1 MSART
6 TSAVRFARLGIA
18 AALVVLLAAV
28 AVRFIPRRRPPIS
41 HEPGKSVP
49 EAMKVDRKE
58 NIRHREFKDGKVWDD
73 LRADRFFLGEDG
85 LNHLEGSVEI
95 IDYGRAEGRETR
107 ISAASVA
114 YDKEMI
120 HFRMTGRVKVK
131 AKDLTFES
139 ESIEYDKATGLY
151 RTDQGG
157 VLGSDRLAGSG
168 RTFVY
173 DEKRNEVRLS
183 GGFRFEVKAG
193 PPSSGAGTIT
203 GDALVYDRSARGGR
217 VDGHS
222 RLSSIEGEG
231 ASDFLRFELTDDERF
246 FRSLS
251 FEKGAKCE
259 FKADA
264 RPRTIAV
271 EAETVRA
278 SSFPDSS
285 RISGVEALGNCR
297 MSFDAPP
304 DPGGHLHAAD
314 LRLAFDREG
323 EIVNWAASGDVRM
336 SLEGKDGRRRDLGG
350 EAIAYSGKSGLL
362 TVTSQEAGVSRL
374 ESDDSWIEAPVIS
387 LETRS
392 GDTGAS
398 GGVKCLL
405 KPRSAGAP
413 VGFFSKDAPVFV
425 NCRTMKSSGDEGRLH
440 FEGQVK
446 LWQDTGVV
454 QAEELDI
461 LEGPGDI
468 RGRGRV
474 NAGFPFRSRGSAEE
488 RAVEIG
494 GEEMSFSP
502 ADRTVNFKGAGLVR
516 TPDFHLAAGS
526 VAVALVEG
534 KKEVEGLVAGGG
546 VVVSWGLYEGRG
558 SEACYDP
565 EAETLVLTGGPVL
578 VEKGKGASRGD
589 KLTFRLADDKILIEN
604 KGQGRSIT
612 VVKS

>member
-1 MSART
+1 MSSRT

-28 AVRFIPRRRPPIS
+28 AIRFIPRRQPPIS
-41 HEPGKSVP
+41 HGPGKGVP

-114 YDKEMI
+114 YDKEMV
-120 HFRMTGRVKVK
+120 HFRMAGRVKV
-131 AKDLTFES
+131 AAEDLTFES
-139 ESIEYDKATGLY
+139 ESIEYDKTAGLY

-183 GGFRFEVKAG
+183 GGFSFEVKGG
-193 PPSSGAGTIT
+193 PPSSGTATIT
-203 GDALVYDRSARGGR
+203 GDALVYDRSAKAGR
-217 VDGHS
+217 VDS
-222 RLSSIEGEG
+222 RARLSSAEGEG
-231 ASDFLRFELTDDERF
+231 ASEFLRFVLTDDERF
-246 FRSLS
+246 FRSVS
-251 FEKGAKCE
+251 FEKGAKCD
-259 FKADA
+259 FKGAAGRRNIALEAD
-264 RPRTIAV
+264 TI
-271 EAETVRA
+271 RA
-278 SSFPDSS
+278 SSFPNSS
-285 RISGVEALGNCR
+285 RISGVEAFGDCR
-297 MSFDAPP
+297 MLFDAPP
-304 DPGGHLHAAD
+304 DPGSRVQAAD
-314 LRLAFDREG
+314 LRLAFDRDG
-323 EIVNWAASGDVRM
+323 KIMNWAASGDVRM
-336 SLEGKDGRRRDLGG
+336 SLEDKDGRRRDLGG
-350 EAIAYSGKSGLL
+350 EAIAYSSKPGIL
-362 TVTSQEAGVSRL
+362 TAKAQEGGVSRL
-374 ESDDSWIEAPVIS
+374 ESEDSWIEAPVIS
-387 LETRS
+387 LETGS
-392 GDTGAS
+392 GNSEAS

-405 KPRSAGAP
+405 KPRSDRTP
-413 VGFFSKDAPVFV
+413 VGFFSKDTPVFV
-425 NCRTMKSSGDEGRLH
+425 NCRTMKSSGDEGRLR

-446 LWQDTGVV
+446 LWQDTGAV
-454 QAEELDI
+454 QAEELDV
-461 LEGPGDI
+461 LEGSGDI

-488 RAVEIG
+488 RGVEIG

-502 ADRTVNFKGAGLVR
+502 ADRTVNFKGGGLVR
-516 TPDFHLAAGS
+516 TQDFQLAAGS
-526 VAVALVEG
+526 VAVALAEG
-534 KKEVEGLVAGGG
+534 KKEVKGLVAGVG

-558 SEACYDP
+558 SEARYDP